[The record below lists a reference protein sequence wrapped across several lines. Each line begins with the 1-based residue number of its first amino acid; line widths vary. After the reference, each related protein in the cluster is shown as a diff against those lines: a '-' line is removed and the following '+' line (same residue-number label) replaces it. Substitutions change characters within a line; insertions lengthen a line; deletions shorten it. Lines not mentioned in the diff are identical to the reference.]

1 MPKARISKRSVDA
14 LVCPSD
20 KDRKFLWDNAIAG
33 FGVVA
38 FPSGKKSYVAQF
50 RHAGRSRRSV
60 IGDHGRLTPDEA
72 RSAAKPLLG
81 AVEQGAYPIAA
92 KRDEGSVPTF
102 SEIANSFLESHVKAK
117 RKPRTAEGYEI
128 L

>member
-20 KDRKFLWDNAIAG
+20 KDREFLWDNAIAG

-38 FPSGKKSYVAQF
+38 FPSGKKSYLAQF

-72 RSAAKPLLG
+72 RSAAKRLLG
-81 AVEQGAYPIAA
+81 AVEQGFDPIAA
-92 KRDEGSVPTF
+92 KRVQRSVPTF
-102 SEIANSFLESHVKAK
+102 SEI
-117 RKPRTAEGYEI
+117 
-128 L
+128 